1 MNRLIKIVVT
11 SLASL
16 MMVSAPIAN
25 SIPPVGMET
34 PFPDESVVTITLNPD
49 FSANFSG
56 YIHRPFS
63 TIEFSYYT
71 RRGIPLAMG
80 IRYEGYVELKRS
92 GDALAGTYRLYITP
106 NLPEGANPDLAIR
119 LWNSLQSMG
128 SPYLA
133 LQELMKT
140 LFGEGF
146 LMIPRPTVRTDLIVN
161 FTNPVT
167 GKNLTGRGF
176 TVEAPVR
183 SETPFLEEYRIH
195 FVLQS
200 PQPPVKPDWVGDLAY
215 EISGKTVSFESP
227 YPLKREG
234 DVTSV
239 YLDPIT
245 TALPKGA
252 AYTLIFREEVP
263 DQSIVSADPNPF
275 KLDTNL
281 VVWELS
287 AVDDP
292 EGIRVDLGKLKISG
306 TGLTG
311 AGAVILPLVPP
322 LAGAVVL
329 VYALLKRE
337 KRRPQ

>member
-1 MNRLIKIVVT
+1 MNRIAKITVT
-11 SLASL
+11 SLIA
-16 MMVSAPIAN
+16 MMVVSAPLAN
-25 SIPPVGMET
+25 SVPPVGMET

-56 YIHRPFS
+56 YVHRPFS

-80 IRYEGYVELKRS
+80 IRYEGYIELRRS
-92 GDALAGTYRLYITP
+92 GDALEGTYRLYITP
-106 NLPEGANPDLAIR
+106 NLPEGANPDLALR

-215 EISGKTVSFESP
+215 EISGKTVPFESP
-227 YPLKREG
+227 YPLERKG
-234 DVTSV
+234 GVTSV

-263 DQSIVSADPNPF
+263 GQSIIGADPNPF
-275 KLDTNL
+275 KLDMNS
-281 VVWELS
+281 VVWEFS
-287 AVDDP
+287 AVDNP
-292 EGIRVDLGKLKISG
+292 EGIRVDLGELKASG
-306 TGLTG
+306 IGLTG
-311 AGAVILPLVPP
+311 ARAVILPLVPP

-329 VYALLKRE
+329 VYALLKRK
-337 KRRPQ
+337 KRSPQ

>member
-1 MNRLIKIVVT
+1 MNRVARITVT
-11 SLASL
+11 SLIA
-16 MMVSAPIAN
+16 MMVVSAPLAN
-25 SIPPVGMET
+25 SVPPVGMET

-49 FSANFSG
+49 LTANFSG
-56 YIHRPFS
+56 YVHRPFS

-80 IRYEGYVELKRS
+80 IRYEGYIELRRS
-92 GDALAGTYRLYITP
+92 GDALEGTYRLYITP
-106 NLPEGANPDLAIR
+106 NLPEGASPDLALR

-146 LMIPRPTVRTDLIVN
+146 LMIPRPSVRTDLVVN

-215 EISGKTVSFESP
+215 EVSGKTVPFESP

-234 DVTSV
+234 GVTSV

-263 DQSIVSADPNPF
+263 GQSIVGADPNPF
-275 KLDTNL
+275 KLDVNS
-281 VVWELS
+281 VVWEFS
-287 AVDDP
+287 AVDSP
-292 EGIRVDLGKLKISG
+292 EGIRVDLGELKTGGI
-306 TGLTG
+306 GLTG
-311 AGAVILPLVPP
+311 AGAAILPLVPP
-322 LAGAVVL
+322 LAGAAVL
-329 VYALLKRE
+329 VYALLKRKE
-337 KRRPQ
+337 SSSK